1 MYKLVKLMKTWRNWS
16 MAKVAIVGLMIALL
30 VVPPTA
36 NADVV
41 IYKLPGTNLGMVL
54 QGSTNVNAGGTITFS
69 HPRFGNIYFKL
80 ADVDIHKVQTMQS
93 RYTKEVG
100 KAGKDPEKL
109 MVAANWAL
117 QHGMINSVYD
127 LTKKA
132 LEQNNQ
138 HPHANKIRELKR
150 KMIIAL
156 PEPKAE
162 EEELRR
168 LVERPDMKI
177 KTSAHFILLH
187 DTPDKPAPNH
197 RKSRAEERL
206 DLLEQVYE
214 SFLLRFYAR
223 GVELEIPKQR
233 LKVVL
238 FADQANYLYFAKKLS
253 PSLSSALGFYDPT
266 TNTSVFFDNG
276 TSPKFKALQRLSE
289 KYQDLK
295 ADALRS
301 RDSDAADIRRFADSL
316 AFMIAIEREN
326 MDITV
331 VSHEATHHMAA
342 ATGLFPRHVMMPSWV
357 HEGLATY
364 FETPDGAAWSGMGA
378 VNGDRLDWYRML
390 ETDREHSNIDFI
402 VGDKI
407 FDYAASNK
415 ATIHGYGQAW
425 ALTHFMMERHFDEL
439 MTFYRRLG
447 ELPPDL
453 KVSSETLVKLFDESV
468 KIDHSRLDSE
478 WRAYMRSLK
487 TDLEVILD

>member
-1 MYKLVKLMKTWRNWS
+1 MNQPRTKLMKIVVVGMLVT
-16 MAKVAIVGLMIALL
+16 MLAIPPQARGDVL
-30 VVPPTA
+30 V
-36 NADVV
+36 
-41 IYKLPGTNLGMVL
+41 YKLPGSNLGMVL
-54 QGSTNVNAGGTITFS
+54 QGSTNVNAGGSVTFS

-80 ADVDIHKVQTMQS
+80 TDVDIHKVPTMHQ
-93 RYTKEVG
+93 RFTKEVG
-100 KAGKDPEKL
+100 KAGKDPERL
-109 MVAANWAL
+109 MTAANWAL

-132 LEQNNQ
+132 LEQDAQ
-138 HPHANKIRELKR
+138 HPHANKIKELKR
-150 KMIIAL
+150 KMLVAL
-156 PEPKAE
+156 PESNTE
-162 EEELRR
+162 EEELHR
-168 LVERPDMKI
+168 LVERPDMKV
-177 KTSAHFILLH
+177 KKSAHFILLH
-187 DTPDKPAPNH
+187 DTADKPAPNH

-253 PSLSSALGFYDPT
+253 PSLSSALGFYDPS

-276 TSPKFKALQRLSE
+276 TSPKFQTLQKLSE
-289 KYQDLK
+289 RFQDKK

-301 RDSDAADIRRFADSL
+301 RDSDAAEIRRFADSL
-316 AFMIAIEREN
+316 SFMIAIEREN
-326 MDITV
+326 LDITV

-364 FETPDGAAWSGMGA
+364 FETPEGAAWSGMGA
-378 VNGDRLDWYRML
+378 VNGDRLDWYRQL
-390 ETDREHSNIDFI
+390 EADREHSNIDFI

-407 FDYAASNK
+407 FDYAASNR

-478 WRAYMRSLK
+478 WRAYMRTLK